1 MKATKNAS
9 VQGRIIKCFSISC
22 YQCHNGGQWGGTWL
36 GTIHFGFCKKIS
48 NVSALSKIETCSITY
63 DFNAQEK
70 TERTK
75 VSDSKFLMQPLNDIC
90 DNKIIRTSDDNVI
103 NINED
108 VDDAR
113 GVCVYKE

>member
-1 MKATKNAS
+1 M
-9 VQGRIIKCFSISC
+9 
-22 YQCHNGGQWGGTWL
+22 
-36 GTIHFGFCKKIS
+36 
-48 NVSALSKIETCSITY
+48 Y

-113 GVCVYKE
+113 GVCVYKEWQVCLAANKTELYQHSSKPWKPLARRLFQAI